1 MLSSKTHFGKID
13 FNGGN
18 LSSDGGAI
26 LMMEYLEHIE
36 LIEQLR
42 GIPFND
48 SRFLPVYSNTAIMF
62 QCICRT
68 LLGYHNQADQKVLL
82 EDPLLCQYVDACSQ
96 PTISRFFDRITDS
109 SCAALREKLIKMSCE
124 YVNRHVA
131 DPLLDADS
139 TLVTTKGEQE
149 GASFIHHYAEVGFH
163 PLLICESTSKLILS
177 PILRTGSAYSSNG
190 IIEQLM
196 TVMSYLTNNGN
207 IRFRGDS
214 AFYDTKLMKYLEENR
229 ITYYIR
235 AKNFSKQHSAAEA
248 DTYSKGATTFE
259 YTHDHPY
266 YSEMQYAIAGK
277 KTRRIVY
284 KAYWVVDQHNQQEL
298 IPVIY
303 AVVTNDTKHDA
314 KYVMDFYEARGAS
327 ENFNKELKN
336 DFNAGIL
343 SHESFN
349 ANDFEFLIK
358 SLSYNLYHIF
368 QMEVLEK
375 DDQKLMMNT
384 FRIRYQKIAAKVIHH
399 ARRVNLSFSSAYR
412 NQNTF
417 LRYYNKVVIQS

>member
-18 LSSDGGAI
+18 LSSDGGAV

-177 PILRTGSAYSSNG
+177 PILRTGSA
-190 IIEQLM
+190 
-196 TVMSYLTNNGN
+196 
-207 IRFRGDS
+207 F
-214 AFYDTKLMKYLEENR
+214 
-229 ITYYIR
+229 
-235 AKNFSKQHSAAEA
+235 
-248 DTYSKGATTFE
+248 
-259 YTHDHPY
+259 HP
-266 YSEMQYAIAGK
+266 M
-277 KTRRIVY
+277 V
-284 KAYWVVDQHNQQEL
+284 
-298 IPVIY
+298 
-303 AVVTNDTKHDA
+303 
-314 KYVMDFYEARGAS
+314 
-327 ENFNKELKN
+327 
-336 DFNAGIL
+336 
-343 SHESFN
+343 
-349 ANDFEFLIK
+349 
-358 SLSYNLYHIF
+358 SLNS
-368 QMEVLEK
+368 
-375 DDQKLMMNT
+375 
-384 FRIRYQKIAAKVIHH
+384 
-399 ARRVNLSFSSAYR
+399 
-412 NQNTF
+412 
-417 LRYYNKVVIQS
+417 